1 MDNLQKHYMYRITNI
16 ILKKNTI
23 MAFVVVTLNRKK
35 IWDTSILVVLQI
47 NFLFKTKRG
56 ILRTMNTR

>member
-1 MDNLQKHYMYRITNI
+1 
-16 ILKKNTI
+16 